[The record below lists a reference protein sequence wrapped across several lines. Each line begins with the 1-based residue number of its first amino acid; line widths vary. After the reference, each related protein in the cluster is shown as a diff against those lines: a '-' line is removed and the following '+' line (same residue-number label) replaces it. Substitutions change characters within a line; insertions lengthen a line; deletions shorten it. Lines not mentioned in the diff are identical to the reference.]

1 MGELKHMSLT
11 PTITSVSGQ
20 YRKMERERYRTIHC
34 KNSIHRADHFI
45 NFCITAHSI
54 QDHILEHINKIQKS
68 EADSQKE
75 IWNRNLIIKAA
86 VEISNSS
93 KHFKIR
99 DTKTKKIRQ
108 VKTRNVKKIKSEYVE
123 IHEFSD
129 GAIGTN
135 IIEVKD
141 YSVHISDGSR
151 YNLDE
156 FTKSV
161 LAFWKAELK
170 SHGVIIRR
178 QSRAS
183 LIGE

>member
-1 MGELKHMSLT
+1 MSLT
-11 PTITSVSGQ
+11 PTITSVHGQ

-54 QDHILEHINKIQKS
+54 QDYILEHINKIQKS

-75 IWNRNLIIKAA
+75 IWNGNPIIKAV

-99 DTKTKKIRQ
+99 NVKTKKPRQ
-108 VKTRNVKKIKSEYVE
+108 VTTKNVKKTKSKFVE
-123 IHEFSD
+123 IRESSD
-129 GAIGTN
+129 GTIWTN
-135 IIEVKD
+135 IEEVND

-151 YNLDE
+151 HNLDE
-156 FTKSV
+156 FMKSV

-178 QSRAS
+178 QSCAS

>member
-1 MGELKHMSLT
+1 MSLT
-11 PTITSVSGQ
+11 PTTTSVPGQ
-20 YRKMERERYRTIHC
+20 YRKMERERHRTIHC

-54 QDHILEHINKIQKS
+54 QDHILEHINKIQKN
-68 EADSQKE
+68 EANSQKK
-75 IWNRNLIIKAA
+75 IWNSNPIIKYV

-99 DTKTKKIRQ
+99 NKKTKKQRQ
-108 VKTRNVKKIKSEYVE
+108 VTTKNVKKTKSDYVE

-129 GAIGTN
+129 GTIGIN
-135 IIEVKD
+135 IIEVND
-141 YSVHISDGSR
+141 YGVHISDGSR
-151 YNLDE
+151 HNLDE
-156 FTKSV
+156 FMKSV

>member
-11 PTITSVSGQ
+11 PTINSVPSQ
-20 YRKMERERYRTIHC
+20 YRKMERERHRTIHC

-54 QDHILEHINKIQKS
+54 QDYILEHINEIQKN
-68 EADSQKE
+68 EADSQKK
-75 IWNRNLIIKAA
+75 IWNSNPIIKAV

-99 DTKTKKIRQ
+99 NTKTKKQRQ
-108 VKTRNVKKIKSEYVE
+108 VTTKNVKKTKSDYVE

-129 GAIGTN
+129 GTIGIN
-135 IIEVKD
+135 IIEVND

-151 YNLDE
+151 HNLDE
-156 FTKSV
+156 FMKSV